1 MKIKN
6 DRVDLINKVT
16 TLRVI
21 KCWYPKDIVRL
32 GRLSYIHNAIGKD
45 IATVKYGTFD
55 YLYSQ
60 KGGLAS
66 TVEDSYCDRFIE
78 TGYFAD
84 KNKDRYPILSLGIME
99 CYDILSDISYFY
111 HHIFNSK
118 LEQLKGSEAPKN
130 IRKAFRRCLYD
141 YSYRCDIHNSVV
153 AVKKIVNIYTSIMIE
168 VMDDV
173 YKVAGRSIDMIEK
186 HGLFDIAKEY
196 IKTNKNNPFCTEC
209 EEEYAAFFAYNDA
222 ITTLAGLGEA
232 FRDAHCGSKYV
243 SKGYDVKFTV
253 EPADGG
259 YVLRIKREK
268 KDEEI
273 TMLPGEI
280 SELDMAKQDI
290 SYFIETNKDPLAVSS
305 ICSIW
310 KDNMILNDVFN
321 KKCILMQFNT
331 ICESESFV
339 QDLAKHINSSHPNN
353 SINSAKDDRK
363 MRQHIIIKDS
373 DVIIDL
379 ESYSERIARMK
390 DNNIRYGLEKQKEDN
405 MHLNICARI
414 DESMYDS
421 VASKEKE
428 PTGYINQNDT
438 ISSKKDIINTWMNS
452 KDYSAELI
460 IDTAKNHYFVKNLE
474 AVTNPRNAFEEDEHV
489 IEAIN
494 AEFNDVLEMYGFI
507 TYLAM
512 VIENRFHTKAEK
524 WSKDRITISS
534 DKKSIYFDLIK
545 DGVEEDS
552 VKEFNNDIIAKAIEE
567 MKAVDRTCPYI
578 HLLRYVM
585 CDKYDNEKAKKIL
598 YNLIGSLNAT
608 KSGMVKSDFILDAYL
623 RHTKKK

>member
-1 MKIKN
+1 
-6 DRVDLINKVT
+6 
-16 TLRVI
+16 
-21 KCWYPKDIVRL
+21 
-32 GRLSYIHNAIGKD
+32 
-45 IATVKYGTFD
+45 
-55 YLYSQ
+55 
-60 KGGLAS
+60 
-66 TVEDSYCDRFIE
+66 
-78 TGYFAD
+78 
-84 KNKDRYPILSLGIME
+84 
-99 CYDILSDISYFY
+99 
-111 HHIFNSK
+111 
-118 LEQLKGSEAPKN
+118 
-130 IRKAFRRCLYD
+130 
-141 YSYRCDIHNSVV
+141 
-153 AVKKIVNIYTSIMIE
+153 
-168 VMDDV
+168 
-173 YKVAGRSIDMIEK
+173 
-186 HGLFDIAKEY
+186 
-196 IKTNKNNPFCTEC
+196 
-209 EEEYAAFFAYNDA
+209 
-222 ITTLAGLGEA
+222 
-232 FRDAHCGSKYV
+232 
-243 SKGYDVKFTV
+243 
-253 EPADGG
+253 
-259 YVLRIKREK
+259 
-268 KDEEI
+268 
-273 TMLPGEI
+273 
-280 SELDMAKQDI
+280 
-290 SYFIETNKDPLAVSS
+290 
-305 ICSIW
+305 
-310 KDNMILNDVFN
+310 
-321 KKCILMQFNT
+321 
-331 ICESESFV
+331 
-339 QDLAKHINSSHPNN
+339 
-353 SINSAKDDRK
+353 

-494 AEFNDVLEMYGFI
+494 AEFNDALEMYGFI

-552 VKEFNNDIIAKAIEE
+552 DKEFNNDISAKAIEE

-578 HLLRYVM
+578 HFLRYVM
-585 CDKYDNEKAKKIL
+585 GDKYDNEKAKKFL
-598 YNLIGSLNAT
+598 YNLIGSLN
-608 KSGMVKSDFILDAYL
+608 Y
-623 RHTKKK
+623 